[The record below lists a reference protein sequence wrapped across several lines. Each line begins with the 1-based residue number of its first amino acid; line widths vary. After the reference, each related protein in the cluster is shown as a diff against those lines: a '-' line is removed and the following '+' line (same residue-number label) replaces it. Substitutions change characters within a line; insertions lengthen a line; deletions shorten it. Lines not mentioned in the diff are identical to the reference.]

1 MIPSDIA
8 PQGSDLGGAVLIF
21 AALVAVAGLVWLA
34 GSLRSLRQT
43 RQKPT
48 VDPQHIDSLVV
59 LLAMAH
65 AAGNELRITSL
76 TAHLEQHGY
85 TVTAD
90 GNTLRIEETA

>member
-1 MIPSDIA
+1 MTNTPA
-8 PQGSDLGGAVLIF
+8 YGEGLGASVIIL

-65 AAGNELRITSL
+65 AAGDELRITSL

>member
-1 MIPSDIA
+1 MTDPLA
-8 PQGSDLGGAVLIF
+8 YGEGLGASVIIF

-59 LLAMAH
+59 PLAMAH

-90 GNTLRIEETA
+90 GNTLRIEEIA

>member
-1 MIPSDIA
+1 MTDPLA
-8 PQGSDLGGAVLIF
+8 YGEGLGASVLILATF
-21 AALVAVAGLVWLA
+21 LGVIGLVWLA

-65 AAGNELRITSL
+65 AAGDELRITSL